1 MVVDGDGELFLGLVL
16 PDYVFIQEGLHFLR
30 LGQVVGSGRGMRF
43 GAVVF
48 QDGIADGHALIAD
61 VSPGIVAG

>member
-1 MVVDGDGELFLGLVL
+1 M
-16 PDYVFIQEGLHFLR
+16 
-30 LGQVVGSGRGMRF
+30 VGSGRGMRF

-61 VSPGIVAG
+61 VSPGIIAG